1 MSNSYE
7 NSNFLSPII
16 AKKRICKNIPKNKFN
31 KNTIPQK
38 TNNEISQKFEISVGS
53 ETNRKNFN
61 YRNYINQTFLKNKRQ
76 ELQKNIK
83 NTNSKFKNSLKQF
96 LNKRSWDNLYR
107 ERTKINKNKVKIINY
122 KRKLIARSFSLSVL
136 LRRNLRRNKEILEEI
151 IQNFIKGKILIYI

>member
-1 MSNSYE
+1 M
-7 NSNFLSPII
+7 II

-38 TNNEISQKFEISVGS
+38 TNNEISQKFEICVGS

-107 ERTKINKNKVKIINY
+107 
-122 KRKLIARSFSLSVL
+122 KRK
-136 LRRNLRRNKEILEEI
+136 K
-151 IQNFIKGKILIYI
+151 